1 MCKVA
6 HVSNLLEVK
15 PIKNQINFNSVE
27 FALKPKLSRLFQG
40 TAQTEYIVEMADSW
54 ARIVRVSVPTVC
66 LELIVKM
73 WSGTQVTS

>member
-1 MCKVA
+1 MA

-66 LELIVKM
+66 LELIVKR